1 MLIGS
6 HVGLK
11 APNFLVGSVE
21 EALSYNANCLMLYTG
36 APQNT
41 IRKPVKELNLDE
53 YKKLIEKHNLTVI
66 VHAPYI
72 LNLASPD
79 EEKRSFSINFL
90 KQELKRV
97 EEIESNIL
105 VLHPGN
111 HMTNTLDE
119 GIELIAD
126 SLNKVGKSNVK
137 IAIETMAGKGS
148 ETCFNFNQIKAL
160 MDKVDYPLYV
170 CFDTCHTFDSGYD
183 LVNNYDSIFI
193 EFDSII
199 GLDKIVC
206 FHINDSKNI
215 LGSKKDRHENIGK
228 GSIGL
233 DTLKKV
239 VNDPKFINIPKIL
252 ETPYIDG
259 VAPYKEEI
267 ELLTKK

>member
-1 MLIGS
+1 MIIGS

-11 APNFLVGSVE
+11 APDFLVGSVN

-41 IRKPVKELNLDE
+41 MRKPISELKVLE
-53 YKKLIEKHNLTVI
+53 AKKLIKENNLIVV

-79 EEKRSFSINFL
+79 DEKRSFSINFL
-90 KQELKRV
+90 SQELKRV
-97 EEIESNIL
+97 EEIGSNIL

-111 HMTNTLDE
+111 YMTNTLEKGLD
-119 GIELIAD
+119 LIVD
-126 SLNKVGKSNVK
+126 SLNKVGASNVK
-137 IAIETMAGKGS
+137 IALETMAGKGS
-148 ETCFNFNQIKAL
+148 ECCFKFEHIKYI
-160 MDKVDYPLYV
+160 MDKVNYPLYV

-183 LVNNYDSIFI
+183 LVNDYDKVFN

-199 GLDKIVC
+199 GLDKIIC
-206 FHINDSKNI
+206 FHINDSKNVI
-215 LGSKKDRHENIGK
+215 GSHKDRHENIGK
-228 GSIGL
+228 GNIGL
-233 DTLKKV
+233 ATLKKV
-239 VNDPKFINIPKIL
+239 VHDNRFINIPKIL

-267 ELLTKK
+267 ELLKK

>member
-1 MLIGS
+1 MIIGS

-11 APNFLVGSVE
+11 APDFLVGSVN
-21 EALSYNANCLMLYTG
+21 EALSYNANALMLYTG

-41 IRKPVKELNLDE
+41 LRKPISELKVKEAKE
-53 YKKLIEKHNLTVI
+53 LIEKNNLTVV

-97 EEIESNIL
+97 EEIGSNIL

-111 HMTNTLDE
+111 YMTNTLED
-119 GIELIAD
+119 GLDLIVD
-126 SLNKVGKSNVK
+126 SLNKVGKSNVR

-148 ETCFNFNQIKAL
+148 ECCFKFEQIKYL
-160 MDKVDYPLYV
+160 MDNVNYPLYV

-183 LVNNYDSIFI
+183 LVNDYENVFKS
-193 EFDSII
+193 FDEII
-199 GLDKIVC
+199 GLDKIIC
-206 FHINDSKNI
+206 FHINDSKNV
-215 LGSKKDRHENIGK
+215 LSSHKDRHENIGK
-228 GSIGL
+228 GNIGL
-233 DTLKKV
+233 NTLKKV
-239 VNDPKFINIPKIL
+239 VHDNRFINVPKIL

-259 VAPYKEEI
+259 LAPYKEEI
-267 ELLTKK
+267 ELLLK

>member
-1 MLIGS
+1 MIIGS

-11 APNFLVGSVE
+11 APDFLVGSIN
-21 EALSYNANCLMLYTG
+21 EALSYNANALMLYTG

-41 IRKPVKELNLDE
+41 IRKPISELNVSE
-53 YKKLIEKHNLTVI
+53 YKLLKEKHSLTVI

-79 EEKRSFSINFL
+79 SEKRSFSIYFL

-97 EEIESNIL
+97 EEIDSNIL

-111 HMTNTLDE
+111 YMTNTLED
-119 GIELIAD
+119 GLDLIVD
-126 SLNKVGKSNVK
+126 SLNKVGNSNVK

-148 ETCFNFNQIKAL
+148 ECCFKFEQIKYL
-160 MDKVDYPLYV
+160 MDHVEYPLYV

-183 LVNNYDSIFI
+183 LVNKYDEIFS
-193 EFDSII
+193 EFDRII

-206 FHINDSKNI
+206 FHINDSKNT
-215 LGSKKDRHENIGK
+215 LESHKDRHENIGK
-228 GSIGL
+228 GNIGL
-233 DTLKKV
+233 TTLKRV

-252 ETPYIDG
+252 ETPYVDG
-259 VAPYKEEI
+259 IAPYKEEI
-267 ELLTKK
+267 ELLTK

>member
-1 MLIGS
+1 MIIGS

-11 APNFLVGSVE
+11 APDFLVGSVN

-41 IRKPVKELNLDE
+41 LRKPISELKVNEAKELI
-53 YKKLIEKHNLTVI
+53 KKHNLTVI

-79 EEKRSFSINFL
+79 EEKRMFSINFL

-97 EEIESNIL
+97 EAIGSNIL

-111 HMTNTLDE
+111 YMTNTIEKGLD
-119 GIELIAD
+119 LIVD
-126 SLNKVGKSNVK
+126 SLNKVGSSNVK

-148 ETCFNFNQIKAL
+148 ECCFKFEQIKYL
-160 MDKVDYPLYV
+160 MDHVNYQLYV

-183 LVNNYDSIFI
+183 LVNKYDEIFS
-193 EFDSII
+193 EFDRII
-199 GLDKIVC
+199 GLDKIIC

-215 LGSKKDRHENIGK
+215 LESHKDRHENIGK
-228 GSIGL
+228 GNIGL
-233 DTLKKV
+233 ATLRRV
-239 VNDPKFINIPKIL
+239 VNDEKFISIPKVL
-252 ETPYIDG
+252 ETPYVDG

-267 ELLTKK
+267 ELLVR

>member
-11 APNFLVGSVE
+11 APDFLVGSVN

-41 IRKPVKELNLDE
+41 LRKPIKELKVDE
-53 YKKLIEKHNLTVI
+53 AKELIKKHNLTVI

-79 EEKRSFSINFL
+79 DEKRSFSINFL

-97 EEIESNIL
+97 EEIGSNIL

-111 HMTNTLDE
+111 HMTNTLEE
-119 GIELIAD
+119 GLDLIVD
-126 SLNKVGKSNVK
+126 SLNKVGKTNVK
-137 IAIETMAGKGS
+137 IALETMAGKGS
-148 ETCFNFNQIKAL
+148 ECCYKFEQLKYIIDNVN
-160 MDKVDYPLYV
+160 YPLYV

-183 LVNNYDSIFI
+183 IVNKYDEIFN
-193 EFDSII
+193 EFDRII
-199 GLDKIVC
+199 GLDKIIC
-206 FHINDSKNI
+206 FHINDSKNT
-215 LGSKKDRHENIGK
+215 LESHKDRHENIGK
-228 GSIGL
+228 GNIGL
-233 DTLKKV
+233 VTLKRV
-239 VNDPKFINIPKIL
+239 VNDQKFIKIPKIL

-259 VAPYKEEI
+259 LAPYKEEI
-267 ELLTKK
+267 ELLIK

>member
-1 MLIGS
+1 MIIGS

-11 APNFLVGSVE
+11 APDFLVGSVN

-41 IRKPVKELNLDE
+41 FRKPINELKVNEAKELI
-53 YKKLIEKHNLTVI
+53 KKHNLTVI

-79 EEKRSFSINFL
+79 DEKRSFSINFL
-90 KQELKRV
+90 KQEIKRV
-97 EEIESNIL
+97 EEIGSNIL

-111 HMTNTLDE
+111 HMENTLEVGLD
-119 GIELIAD
+119 LIVD

-148 ETCFNFNQIKAL
+148 ECCFKFEQIKYL
-160 MDKVDYPLYV
+160 IDHVEYPLYV

-183 LVNNYDSIFI
+183 LVNNYDEIFD
-193 EFDSII
+193 EFDRII
-199 GLDKIVC
+199 GLDKLIC
-206 FHINDSKNI
+206 FHINDSKNP
-215 LGSKKDRHENIGK
+215 LSSHKDRHENIGK
-228 GSIGL
+228 GNIGL

-239 VNDPKFINIPKIL
+239 VNDPRFINIPKVL

-259 VAPYKEEI
+259 LAPYKAEI
-267 ELLTKK
+267 ELLIK